1 MNKNHIW
8 ERKVS
13 CSNSLNQTAT
23 HRQQLCQLTPTQ
35 YASFDKSAG
44 KQTTVSTT
52 KAKDFSHEGASSVLD
67 FTVMLQTLLQTVL
80 MNKWMTEP
88 ETNSLW
94 TKQNHYMVSWII
106 LTLFGH
112 QWVFSDAMH
121 SNERSDQ
128 CLVMS
133 TSIYSPGGF
142 CTTIKHS
149 SFDSFSFEYMWQEK
163 KSLWPY
169 SGKLRVLQ
177 KIYSQISCLKTE
189 VYYKAR
195 LYS

>member
-1 MNKNHIW
+1 MPRLI
-8 ERKVS
+8 S
-13 CSNSLNQTAT
+13 
-23 HRQQLCQLTPTQ
+23 QQG
-35 YASFDKSAG
+35 S
-44 KQTTVSTT
+44 KQQWVQQRPKTSVT
-52 KAKDFSHEGASSVLD
+52 KEH
-67 FTVMLQTLLQTVL
+67 LQ
-80 MNKWMTEP
+80 
-88 ETNSLW
+88 
-94 TKQNHYMVSWII
+94 SWILLLCCRPYCKLCSWI
-106 LTLFGH
+106 NEWPNQKPIHYEQSKTTTWFPELFLTLFGH